1 MKNKNTVLNVPKL
14 NDFSLENLCLIE
26 ENLKS
31 NIKSCR
37 KLHKLRNLQVDL
49 CYVQREIE
57 LRKEKTKESTK

>member
-14 NDFSLENLCLIE
+14 NELSLDNLSLLE

-37 KLHKLRNLQVDL
+37 KLHKIRNLQVDL

-57 LRKEKTKESTK
+57 LRKEKSKESTK